1 MFSHISCIRTL
12 SPQSLLPATCSAVF
26 RDISFHIHSYWVSYS
41 WLLYRLEVCG
51 QESEVSCSFLRSSFL
66 NDFSCPTSFKVAI
79 WVDKSYLGNRNI
91 LRYWHRS
98 VLVNNLLNVD
108 HLDRLTFENLRRQH
122 NRIVNVIFG
131 EVEFDE
137 VRFLGNWVFD
147 FFKFLRKD

>member
-1 MFSHISCIRTL
+1 MFSHISCTRTI
-12 SPQSLLPATCSAVF
+12 SHRSLLPATRTPVF

-41 WLLYRLEVCG
+41 WLLYRFEVYG
-51 QESEVSCSFLRSSFL
+51 LESEVSRSLLRSSFL
-66 NDFSCPTSFKVAI
+66 YVFSCPTSFKVAI
-79 WVDKSYLGNRNI
+79 WVGKSYLGNWYI
-91 LRYWHRS
+91 LRYGHRS

-108 HLDRLTFENLRRQH
+108 HLDRLTFENLRCQH
-122 NRIVNVIFG
+122 NRIVSVIFG